1 MQIHD
6 GIIRTFVL
14 IDNRIGVKSND
25 QKVSL
30 KGSLFQKVQVTNVEK
45 IKSSW
50 YVDNPALLESISLMI
65 YNNS

>member
-6 GIIRTFVL
+6 GVIRTFVL
-14 IDNRIGVKSND
+14 IDHRIGVKSNN

-50 YVDNPALLESISLMI
+50 YVDNPALFESISLLK
-65 YNNS
+65 

>member
-6 GIIRTFVL
+6 GVIRTFVL
-14 IDNRIGVKSND
+14 VDNRIGMKSND

-50 YVDNPALLESISLMI
+50 YVDNPALFESISLLK
-65 YNNS
+65 

>member
-6 GIIRTFVL
+6 GVIRTFVL

-50 YVDNPALLESISLMI
+50 YVDNPALFESISLLK
-65 YNNS
+65 